1 MAKIEPGIY
10 RVVNIR
16 YGTAIT
22 VSERQDNTI
31 FNWKTLDQPSEQ
43 WLVRHSE
50 EGYHLVDHVHSRYMA
65 VDVAVSGAMAYLGC
79 DPTLWEIV
87 PGKGRAWKIKL
98 LNYDLVLVPED
109 STNGSAI
116 RLRNYHS
123 EDLER
128 CWRFERVGDLP
139 NDEPGSTRSGTIKKN
154 RIGERME
161 QIPQQ
166 DKPLVELVGQL
177 ADQIQR
183 VADQTQL
190 ISDLNQRNADQ
201 TQRIVDQQGE
211 IFVLKRQIEEK
222 DRELAQAN
230 REVKYLLAQAMQ
242 REEPPR
248 QIRLVGGNSSGVE
261 EKIQEEVTM
270 LRDEV
275 ECLKGL
281 VNQLM
286 DRDNKMPNNM
296 S

>member
-1 MAKIEPGIY
+1 
-10 RVVNIR
+10 
-16 YGTAIT
+16 
-22 VSERQDNTI
+22 
-31 FNWKTLDQPSEQ
+31 
-43 WLVRHSE
+43 
-50 EGYHLVDHVHSRYMA
+50 
-65 VDVAVSGAMAYLGC
+65 
-79 DPTLWEIV
+79 
-87 PGKGRAWKIKL
+87 
-98 LNYDLVLVPED
+98 
-109 STNGSAI
+109 
-116 RLRNYHS
+116 
-123 EDLER
+123 
-128 CWRFERVGDLP
+128 
-139 NDEPGSTRSGTIKKN
+139 
-154 RIGERME
+154 ME

-281 VNQLM
+281 VNQV
-286 DRDNKMPNNM
+286 RTY
-296 S
+296 